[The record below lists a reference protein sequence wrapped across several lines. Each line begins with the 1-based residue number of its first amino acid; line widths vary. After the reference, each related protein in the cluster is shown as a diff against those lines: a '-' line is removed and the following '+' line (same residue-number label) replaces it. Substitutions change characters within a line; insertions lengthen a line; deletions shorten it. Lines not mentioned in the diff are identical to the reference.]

1 MAQFASAVILLAVS
15 ACTVMSAEERL
26 AEFGQ
31 TCEAYGFQPTNDAYA
46 ECIQREVHALLPIR
60 GKTQPTP
67 GIGRGH
73 RVVGDVMGVEERAA
87 RRSPMLRLPPPH
99 R

>member
-26 AEFGQ
+26 AEFGK

-46 ECIQREVHALLPIR
+46 ECIQREVHA
-60 GKTQPTP
+60 Q
-67 GIGRGH
+67 
-73 RVVGDVMGVEERAA
+73 DERDRARWDAVADTWKDAA
-87 RRSPMLRLPPPH
+87 DAWDW
-99 R
+99 